1 MDCFMSSTTD
11 ETSARMIP
19 ARIRGDV
26 EGAQ

>member
-19 ARIRGDV
+19 AQNESDV